1 MHAFKGP
8 AVFTIELTT
17 KKHKESLSACFTS
30 WQKCLLYILYIYI
43 YITDWLEVAHDT
55 QSGIGNEILRL
66 ETRFSDWKQELS
78 ISIRKITKFQSS

>member
-1 MHAFKGP
+1 MP
-8 AVFTIELTT
+8 A
-17 KKHKESLSACFTS
+17 
-30 WQKCLLYILYIYI
+30 LYPIYI